1 MGFPLLDVLDDP
13 AIDAIYIGLPNGL
26 HYEWALKSLKAGKH
40 VLLEKPSVS
49 NAVEANSLFRH
60 ELLKQPGAPVLLE
73 AFHPLFHPAWQL
85 YISLLDPPN
94 IASAHAVLPVPS
106 ILFGYD
112 DIRYNYDLGG
122 GALMDCGTYCCLFL
136 RKMFRAEPLEC
147 IEAAPTR
154 VPKPWD
160 ERCDERMNAKWR
172 FPNGGVGSIEAALSN
187 PVLKSKLPW
196 CQAIHKERVV
206 QDDTLSDEQEHV
218 VVSGSSKT
226 WRPIRRRW
234 PDYGHPMSHHAAHVR
249 TAEVVRRT
257 ASPTTSSPTTT
268 STHHATVAHHPQ
280 RTNSRRGHAI
290 MQRASNNATI
300 TVEPVINVQ
309 PMINVEP
316 SVSGGT
322 SSTQYFEHI
331 GDAHGS
337 PTPTTTVTSPVSLSG
352 SKNDGNTTT
361 SFTTN
366 WNTSPTPTSPTATP
380 TPTTSSTHTT
390 TGSNTSTPQLLR
402 RARVRAA
409 RRMRASTSTTG
420 STSTTSW
427 AAVRRRMPRLA
438 AHPRPRPAARRVRR
452 RPRGCR
458 ARRPARQ
465 PLRRH
470 AQHRR

>member
-218 VVSGSSKT
+218 VVRKIVATMLMQPVAWHRIDIIEEHTIRTRADKKVSKT
-226 WRPIRRRW
+226 WKTTEYKKAYTWEDFNGKKLGENWWITYRWMLEEFVNRIKGREGTGVWMSNEDSIRQMEMIDSGYAKAGMAIRP
-234 PDYGHPMSHHAAHVR
+234 SHVD
-249 TAEVVRRT
+249 
-257 ASPTTSSPTTT
+257 
-268 STHHATVAHHPQ
+268 Q
-280 RTNSRRGHAI
+280 
-290 MQRASNNATI
+290 
-300 TVEPVINVQ
+300 
-309 PMINVEP
+309 
-316 SVSGGT
+316 
-322 SSTQYFEHI
+322 
-331 GDAHGS
+331 
-337 PTPTTTVTSPVSLSG
+337 
-352 SKNDGNTTT
+352 
-361 SFTTN
+361 
-366 WNTSPTPTSPTATP
+366 
-380 TPTTSSTHTT
+380 
-390 TGSNTSTPQLLR
+390 
-402 RARVRAA
+402 
-409 RRMRASTSTTG
+409 
-420 STSTTSW
+420 
-427 AAVRRRMPRLA
+427 
-438 AHPRPRPAARRVRR
+438 
-452 RPRGCR
+452 
-458 ARRPARQ
+458 
-465 PLRRH
+465 
-470 AQHRR
+470 